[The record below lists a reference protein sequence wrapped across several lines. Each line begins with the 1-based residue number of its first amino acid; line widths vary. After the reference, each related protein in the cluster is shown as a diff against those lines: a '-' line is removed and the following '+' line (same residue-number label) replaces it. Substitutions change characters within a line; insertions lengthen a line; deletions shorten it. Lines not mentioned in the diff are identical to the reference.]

1 MRAVLGRVP
10 IELGIVAAER
20 AFRMA
25 LGREVRFVTAN
36 QREAADRIL
45 QATWE
50 VYSKYIQDYEW
61 SNGRHP
67 SRTREE
73 RERLIHAV
81 TAFFLGVA
89 VLESLYEMDVLA
101 RWLVGEL
108 GFEELSA

>member
-25 LGREVRFVTAN
+25 LGREVRFATAN
-36 QREAADRIL
+36 RREAADRIL

-61 SNGRHP
+61 NNGRHP

-73 RERLIHAV
+73 GERLIHAA

-89 VLESLYEMDVLA
+89 LLESLYGIDMLA
-101 RWLVGEL
+101 RWLVGDKD
-108 GFEELSA
+108 FQELSA